1 MNDITIIITVILSV
15 STGILIGCIMTA
27 SISREAYR
35 LIEEI
40 KEWAVRPTPERDREG
55 VGYND
60 ARMDIRLKIKAFETE
75 E

>member
-27 SISREAYR
+27 SRAREAYQ
-35 LIEEI
+35 LIDEI
-40 KEWAVRPTPERDREG
+40 KEWAGAPSWRDG
-55 VGYND
+55 DFMDYHD
-60 ARMDIRLKIKAFETE
+60 ARQDIRRKIEAFETE

>member
-1 MNDITIIITVILSV
+1 MNDITIIITVILLSV

-27 SISREAYR
+27 SRAREAYQ
-35 LIEEI
+35 LIDEI
-40 KEWAVRPTPERDREG
+40 KEWAGAPSWRDG
-55 VGYND
+55 DFLDYHD

>member
-27 SISREAYR
+27 SRAREAYQ
-35 LIEEI
+35 LIDEI
-40 KEWAVRPTPERDREG
+40 KEWAGAPSWRDG
-55 VGYND
+55 DFLDYHD
-60 ARMDIRLKIKAFETE
+60 ARHDIRAKIRAYETE

>member
-27 SISREAYR
+27 SRSREAYR

-40 KEWAVRPTPERDREG
+40 KEWACAPSWRDG
-55 VGYND
+55 DFSDYHD
-60 ARMDIRLKIKAFETE
+60 ARMDIRKKIEAFETE